1 MFNRELFYALCD
13 KYGVEFSDQY
23 DKPMLKTEDGLR
35 ELVEQDVKDIFPKC
49 QETAYYFYHDNNNTY
64 KFKASRK
71 YIPQDLMIA

>member
-35 ELVEQDVKDIFPKC
+35 ELVEQDVKDIFSKR
-49 QETAYYFYHDNNNTY
+49 QETKYYFYHDNNTENSL
-64 KFKASRK
+64 KAE
-71 YIPQDLMIA
+71 Q

>member
-35 ELVEQDVKDIFPKC
+35 ELVEQDVKDIFSKRQKIRTMNPSC
-49 QETAYYFYHDNNNTY
+49 FPIVYFPYLTHQFTSYLMCNN
-64 KFKASRK
+64 
-71 YIPQDLMIA
+71 